1 MFSDLVL
8 VVDDEPSIIQLA
20 RMYLEREG
28 YRVQAVGDGEAAL
41 EAVSRLRPALLVLD
55 LLDLARLD
63 AGTADL
69 KMAPVDMKALLN
81 SVAEK
86 FLPQAKQGEVSLIVE
101 VVDLPSLIGDGDRL
115 AQVFT
120 NLVDNALKYT
130 PAGGQVTLRAA
141 LVGNGM
147 EISIQDTGAGISPEV
162 LPRIFDRFY
171 QVDPSR
177 SGGKKLGTGLGLAI
191 VQEIVQAHSGR
202 ITVRSQPGQGSTFI
216 IHLPLAQPDAS
227 TVISRRT
234 K

>member
-28 YRVQAVGDGEAAL
+28 YHVQAVGDGEAAL

-69 KMAPVDMKALLN
+69 EMAPVDMKALLN

-101 VVDLPSLIGDGDRL
+101 AVDLPSLIGDGDRL

-147 EISIQDTGAGISPEV
+147 EISI
-162 LPRIFDRFY
+162 
-171 QVDPSR
+171 
-177 SGGKKLGTGLGLAI
+177 
-191 VQEIVQAHSGR
+191 
-202 ITVRSQPGQGSTFI
+202 
-216 IHLPLAQPDAS
+216 
-227 TVISRRT
+227 
-234 K
+234 